1 MKRVRAALNSTYA
14 TNIRI
19 ALVCSLRIASFHR
32 RIRIIADRFKSMAFV
47 SVDHKQ
53 VIDTN

>member
-1 MKRVRAALNSTYA
+1 MRAALNSTYA